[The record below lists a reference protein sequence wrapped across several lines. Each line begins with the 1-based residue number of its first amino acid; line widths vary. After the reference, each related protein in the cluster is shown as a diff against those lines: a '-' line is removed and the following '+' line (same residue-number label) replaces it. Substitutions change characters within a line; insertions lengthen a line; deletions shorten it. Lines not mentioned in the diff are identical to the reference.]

1 MAKKSNA
8 LDALTYLGVADKHP
22 LRPVCV
28 AYGDEGFLKAEV
40 LSSLKGRILGDEQ
53 EADFSLAVIEGP
65 KAALADVLDQL
76 STVAMFGGDRVVVV
90 EDADDFVK
98 RYRSELE
105 DYVARPASGSF
116 LLLLLQTFP
125 SNTRLYK
132 AVAEHGLAIACAS
145 PDAGRLLRWM
155 ADRSKSKYGVVLEPQ
170 AAETLLEQ
178 VEPAMGLLDQEL
190 AKLSLLAQPN
200 RTITAQLVRESVG
213 GWRAKTTWDMLDA
226 ALDGK
231 PQEMLRQLD
240 RLMLAGEVPIAILGQ
255 ISYTRRRLAAATR
268 LIEQSR
274 REKRAMTLP
283 QALKEA
289 GFKTWP
295 AAMQKAERQLRTLGR
310 LRGGRLY
317 HWLQETDL
325 ALKGERSAPALARF
339 ELERLL
345 VRLSA
350 PADQVIPAEAAG
362 AAR

>member
-1 MAKKSNA
+1 MAKKSKS
-8 LDALTYLGVADKHP
+8 LDALSYLDAADRYP
-22 LRPVCV
+22 PRPVCV
-28 AYGDEGFLKAEV
+28 VYGDEGFLRAEV
-40 LSSLKGRILGDEQ
+40 LSSLKSRLLGEEQ
-53 EADFSLAVIEGP
+53 DADFSFSVLEGP
-65 KAALADVLDQL
+65 KTELADALDRL
-76 STVAMFGGDRVVVV
+76 STVAMFGGAQVVVI

-105 DYVARPASGSF
+105 DYVARPATGSF
-116 LLLLLQTFP
+116 LLLLMQSFP
-125 SNTRLYK
+125 GNTRLYK
-132 AVAEHGLAIACAS
+132 AVAEHGLAVACAS

-170 AAETLLEQ
+170 AAEMLLEQ

-190 AKLSLLAQPN
+190 AKLSLLVQADGK
-200 RTITAQLVRESVG
+200 ITAPLVRESVG

-226 ALDGK
+226 ALDGR
-231 PQEMLRQLD
+231 PPEALRQLD
-240 RLMLAGEVPIAILGQ
+240 RLILSGEAPIAIMGQ
-255 ISYTRRRLAAATR
+255 ISYTLRRLAAATR

-274 REKRAMTLP
+274 REKRPVSLP

-317 HWLQETDL
+317 RWLQEADL

-350 PADQVIPAEAAG
+350 PADQVVPVAS
-362 AAR
+362 

>member
-1 MAKKSNA
+1 MAKTSKS
-8 LDALTYLGVADKHP
+8 LDALTYLAAADKHP
-22 LRPVCV
+22 PRPVCV
-28 AYGDEGFLKAEV
+28 VYGDEAFLRTEV
-40 LSSLKGRILGDEQ
+40 LSSLKGRLLGEEQ
-53 EADFSLAVIEGP
+53 DADFSLAVLEGP
-65 KAALADVLDQL
+65 KVELADVLDRL
-76 STVAMFGGDRVVVV
+76 STVAMFGGARVVVV

-98 RYRSELE
+98 RYRGELE
-105 DYVARPASGSF
+105 DYVARPATGAF
-116 LLLLLQTFP
+116 LLLVLQTFP

-132 AVAEHGLAIACAS
+132 VVAEHGLAVACGAL
-145 PDAGRLLRWM
+145 DGARLLRWM
-155 ADRSKSKYGVVLEPQ
+155 ADRAKSKYGVVLEAP
-170 AAETLLEQ
+170 AAEMLLEQ

-190 AKLSLLAQPN
+190 AKLSLLAQPDGK
-200 RTITAQLVRESVG
+200 ITAQLVRETVG

-226 ALDGK
+226 ALDGH
-231 PQEMLRQLD
+231 PQKTLRQLD
-240 RLMLAGEVPIAILGQ
+240 RLILAGEAPIAILGQ
-255 ISYTRRRLAAATR
+255 ISYTLRRLAAATR

-274 REKRAMTLP
+274 REKRGITLP

-350 PADQVIPAEAAG
+350 PADQVVPAEAAG